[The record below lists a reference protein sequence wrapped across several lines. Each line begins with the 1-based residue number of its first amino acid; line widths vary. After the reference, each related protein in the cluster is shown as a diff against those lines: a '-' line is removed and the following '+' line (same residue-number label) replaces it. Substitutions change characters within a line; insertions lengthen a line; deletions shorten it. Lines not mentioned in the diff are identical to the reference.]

1 MTIHHWGNT
10 GRDNRTSGEGAM
22 IIGWL
27 ILSWLG
33 GIAAILGSLMTIAS
47 LAMWAIEGDW
57 KRKLRVLGF
66 SIACAIVGF
75 TLLRISPS
83 PFQ

>member
-1 MTIHHWGNT
+1 
-10 GRDNRTSGEGAM
+10 M

-27 ILSWLG
+27 IASWIG

-47 LAMWAIEGDW
+47 LAIWAIEGDW
-57 KRKLRVLGF
+57 KGKLKILGF
-66 SIACAIVGF
+66 SIGCAILGF
-75 TLLRISPS
+75 ALLRISPF